1 MDNLSDFAR
10 KVLQFASVLG
20 STFEFKEIF
29 ELSSHVLQISSDDSL
44 VHIRKLRLALSE
56 AVNEGI
62 LDEYVKDD
70 DSVDETLSTSREDI
84 CATDSYIPTGL
95 SATVLDESNDE
106 NNICYLFRHD
116 SWLRLITSLMLDSW
130 KQDIH
135 EYAALSIENKL
146 NVSAESDYQVKTK
159 IFRHYIKAK
168 NLMKAS
174 NLALEIGQSLKHLGL
189 NPQSV
194 KVYEEALAIW
204 RNSSGEGDD
213 ECIDGFPFSVLN
225 SMDEA
230 SFVNLVKIRTAL
242 GQAIGSTVSQKISA
256 KVFEDTLK
264 VRPNTFL
271 PLNFQLMIIF

>member
-70 DSVDETLSTSREDI
+70 DSVDETLSTSRADI
-84 CATDSYIPTGL
+84 CDTDSYIPIGL